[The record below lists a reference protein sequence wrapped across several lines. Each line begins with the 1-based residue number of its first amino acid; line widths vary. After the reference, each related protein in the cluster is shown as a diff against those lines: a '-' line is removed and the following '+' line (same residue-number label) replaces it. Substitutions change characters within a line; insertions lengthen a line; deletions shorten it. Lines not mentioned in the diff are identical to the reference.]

1 MKASEQR
8 EEIRSMSDDELVERL
23 AEEKDNL
30 FKLRFKRVTGQ
41 LEDVSQ
47 LRKAK
52 RAIAR
57 VNTELRTREIAAAEG
72 NGR

>member
-1 MKASEQR
+1 
-8 EEIRSMSDDELVERL
+8 MSDDELVERL

-57 VNTELRTREIAAAEG
+57 VNTEMRAREIAAAEAAEG